1 MDSFQWNTSDYI
13 KLTIGPLQHAKVFS
27 CFRISVL
34 ALLDHHE
41 HGGSHW
47 QQDDEVALYVLGG
60 LESV

>member
-1 MDSFQWNTSDYI
+1 
-13 KLTIGPLQHAKVFS
+13 
-27 CFRISVL
+27 VL